1 MMTPLVVVV
10 AIMAVAVI
18 WLLRQ
23 TMHVRPWV
31 EERAAESAPGGALAG
46 GASFPASPAT
56 VGLGVFLAVATSLF
70 VLTICAYFMRMMAA
84 DWRTVVFP
92 SVLWVNTGLLIVS
105 DLAMRSARAAS
116 RRGEMDRVRTGLIAA
131 GLCSFA
137 FLAGQIWA
145 WQQLNASGYFGSP
158 DAGGALAASPA
169 NSFFYLFT
177 ALHGVHVLG
186 GLWFWGRTT
195 ARVWRGAEA
204 ARVRLSVELCTV
216 YWHYLLLVWLVLLA
230 LLVPAISELC
240 RGNLSF

>member
-10 AIMAVAVI
+10 LIMAVAMI

-23 TMHVRPWV
+23 TVNVRPWI
-31 EERAAESAPGGALAG
+31 EEGPLDNASS
-46 GASFPASPAT
+46 GASFSLPPAT

-84 DWRTVVFP
+84 DWRTLVFP
-92 SVLWVNTGLLIVS
+92 SVLWLNTGMLIVS
-105 DLAMRSARAAS
+105 DLAMQSARAAA
-116 RRGEMDRVRTGLIAA
+116 RRGQMDRVRVGLVAA
-131 GLCSFA
+131 GICSFA

-145 WQQLNASGYFGSP
+145 WLQLNASGYFATANGG
-158 DAGGALAASPA
+158 GGATVGPA

-186 GLWFWGRTT
+186 GLWVWGRTT

-216 YWHYLLLVWLVLLA
+216 YWHYLLVVWLVLLA
-230 LLVPAISELC
+230 LLVPAVSELC
-240 RGNLSF
+240 RGRLSF

>member
-10 AIMAVAVI
+10 LIMAVAMI

-23 TMHVRPWV
+23 TVNVRPWI
-31 EERAAESAPGGALAG
+31 EEQPLDNASS
-46 GASFPASPAT
+46 GASFSLPPAT

-84 DWRTVVFP
+84 DWRTLVFP
-92 SVLWVNTGLLIVS
+92 SVLWLNTGMLIVS
-105 DLAMRSARAAS
+105 DLAMQSARAAA
-116 RRGEMDRVRTGLIAA
+116 RRAQMDRVRVGLIAA
-131 GLCSFA
+131 GICSFA

-145 WQQLNASGYFGSP
+145 WLQLNASGYFATANGG
-158 DAGGALAASPA
+158 GGATVGPA

-186 GLWFWGRTT
+186 GLWVWGRTT
-195 ARVWRGAEA
+195 ARVWRGADA

-216 YWHYLLLVWLVLLA
+216 YWHYLLVVWLVLLA
-230 LLVPAISELC
+230 LLVPAVSELC
-240 RGNLSF
+240 RGRLSF

>member
-23 TMHVRPWV
+23 TVNVRPWI
-31 EERAAESAPGGALAG
+31 EEHAAESAPGGTSAG
-46 GASFPASPAT
+46 GASFRVAPAT

-84 DWRTVVFP
+84 DWRTLVFP
-92 SVLWVNTGLLIVS
+92 SVLWVNTGLLILS

-116 RRGEMDRVRTGLIAA
+116 QRGQMDRVRTGLIAA
-131 GLCSFA
+131 GVCSFA

-145 WQQLNASGYFGSP
+145 WQQLNASGYFGS
-158 DAGGALAASPA
+158 GGALTASPA

-186 GLWFWGRTT
+186 GLWVWGRTT
-195 ARVWRGAEA
+195 ARVWRGAEP

-216 YWHYLLLVWLVLLA
+216 YWHYLLLVWLVLFA
-230 LLVPAISELC
+230 LLVPAISELS
-240 RGNLSF
+240 RSSLSF

>member
-10 AIMAVAVI
+10 SIMAVAMI

-23 TMHVRPWV
+23 TVNVKPWI
-31 EERAAESAPGGALAG
+31 EEQAVESAPS
-46 GASFPASPAT
+46 GASFSLPPAT

-84 DWRTVVFP
+84 DWRTFVFP
-92 SVLWVNTGLLIVS
+92 SVLWLNTGLLILS

-116 RRGEMDRVRTGLIAA
+116 RRGKIDRVRAGLIAT
-131 GLCSFA
+131 GVLSFA

-145 WQQLNASGYFGSP
+145 WQQLNASGYFTTA
-158 DAGGALAASPA
+158 DVGGAVAAGPA

-177 ALHGVHVLG
+177 ALHGLHVLG
-186 GLWFWGRTT
+186 GLWVWGRTT
-195 ARVWRGAEA
+195 ARVWQGADA

-216 YWHYLLLVWLVLLA
+216 YWHYLLVVWLVLLA
-230 LLVPAISELC
+230 LLIPAISELC
-240 RGNLSF
+240 RGQLSF